1 MKIKI
6 LHIVLILGLSL
17 QVFSQDEGGVV
28 SYNIPIRNSLKF
40 NRHIINPAFSLV
52 REQNKYIS
60 FTNKRENTQFDN
72 APQTYLFGY
81 AGRFEENIGGG
92 LSLFQQNYGVLT
104 TFGGVANFAY
114 NVGLS
119 RESNLTFGMNLG
131 VYNSGLNQGKVVTNF
146 SDPALDNIPSNL
158 IVTINPGINYGM
170 GFFDFGLSIN
180 NLVAFNI
187 TNSNMIEDNP
197 EQGIQV
203 HAMYT
208 GYFDSRGFFDE
219 SKFSGLI
226 RSEFKQEQTV
236 ISGLMMVTVP
246 KGIWAQVGYNT
257 LYGMSVGAGLNISSQ
272 IAIEYNYEKSLGD
285 LSVLGNSHEIT
296 LAYKFKN
303 NTRYYYNGDDDEQAL
318 IVQEKRRSRVSRSR
332 TSSKPDPRK
341 SGANA
346 QKQQATIAAAA
357 LLVEEKEA
365 EEKAKQ
371 DADNSKAEQDAI
383 ALEEAN
389 RLKAEQEAQALA
401 ETNRLEAEKAAK
413 LKAEQDAIALA
424 EANRLKAEQEAQAL
438 AEANRL
444 EAEKAAKLI
453 AEKDAIVLAEANRL
467 KAEQEAQALAE
478 TNRLEAEKA
487 AKLKAEQDAIAL
499 AEANRLK
506 AEQEAQALAEANRLE
521 AEKAAKLKA
530 EQDAI
535 ALAEANR
542 LKAEQEA
549 QALVEAN
556 RLEAEKAA
564 KLKAEQ
570 EAIALTEANRLKAEQ
585 EAQALVENE
594 EIEAPVVPT
603 DEATV
608 LMNEITRGAIESN
621 KAQQELLSKLTEKVN
636 DKQKDLDDLIE
647 ENDLSEQGIVK
658 APKPFK
664 SVSAENRE
672 LEELTEEID
681 KVIQSQNDNI
691 RRLDNIYKERL
702 AEVPNEEDRT
712 NRYYKQKIKDL
723 KSEQVKAIRLRQ
735 SSLMQIKQLKEDI
748 KVEKKRRIKRALYD
762 NEDDRYEKDR
772 STLERIRNNTPL
784 STKVLEPKDFDYGEK
799 LSNIQIL
806 KDVKKIEKGYY
817 LVVAVHTDLNKR
829 DEFLT
834 KAVAAGESNINFF
847 YDVNTSKYYIYSEK
861 HASINQAQNAMKSK
875 GTKPFNGNMSMVK
888 IEN

>member
-28 SYNIPIRNSLKF
+28 SYNIPVRNSLKF

-318 IVQEKRRSRVSRSR
+318 IIQEKRRSRVSRSR

-346 QKQQATIAAAA
+346 QKQQATIATAA
-357 LLVEEKEA
+357 LLAEEKET
-365 EEKAKQ
+365 EEKTKQ
-371 DADNSKAEQDAI
+371 DVDNSKAEQDAI

-413 LKAEQDAIALA
+413 LKAEQETIALA

-444 EAEKAAKLI
+444 EAEKAARIKV
-453 AEKDAIVLAEANRL
+453 EQDAVALAEANRL

-478 TNRLEAEKA
+478 VNRLKAEEAA
-487 AKLKAEQDAIAL
+487 RIKAEQDAIAL

-530 EQDAI
+530 EQEAI
-535 ALAEANR
+535 ALA
-542 LKAEQEA
+542 
-549 QALVEAN
+549 
-556 RLEAEKAA
+556 
-564 KLKAEQ
+564 
-570 EAIALTEANRLKAEQ
+570 EANRLKAEQ

-636 DKQKDLDDLIE
+636 DKQQDLDDLIE